1 MYGEAQVVGPD
12 QPIPAHWPH
21 SVWVAPLAVVVVV
34 LVVVVLVV
42 VVLVVVIFVVLLI
55 VDVEAVVM
63 VVQLYGYIDS
73 IDLIVLGL

>member
-1 MYGEAQVVGPD
+1 M
-12 QPIPAHWPH
+12 
-21 SVWVAPLAVVVVV
+21 VV
-34 LVVVVLVV
+34 LVG
-42 VVLVVVIFVVLLI
+42 VIFVVLLI

>member
-21 SVWVAPLAVVVVV
+21 SVWVAPLAV
-34 LVVVVLVV
+34 VV